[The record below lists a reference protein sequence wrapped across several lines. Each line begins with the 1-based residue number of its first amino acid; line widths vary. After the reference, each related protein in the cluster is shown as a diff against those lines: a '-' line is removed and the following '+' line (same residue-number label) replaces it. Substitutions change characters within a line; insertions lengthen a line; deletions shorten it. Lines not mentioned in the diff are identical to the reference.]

1 VKKGAKELGHIAVTL
16 KVPSELRSLFPIDV
30 GRKGALLEEKGR
42 RNGRIPPFFFRKRA
56 ASSKNI

>member
-1 VKKGAKELGHIAVTL
+1 MKTKVKL
-16 KVPSELRSLFPIDV
+16 KSQAQRFFSLEIDA